1 MFANAVSTADTVLT
15 RLAIMKN
22 VVFILALLF
31 TFIIPNLSHGQL
43 RQKPLSDKELRDRVL
58 RSIRL
63 GTTWLKSQ
71 QKGDGHWEDSAAS
84 IDTHTIGGTSLA
96 VLALIN
102 CDEPVDSPAVQKG
115 LNYLRNLEPSKPSG
129 RYAVYETSVLVS
141 ALCAA
146 DDIRRDRSQLIRMVR
161 LLERTQCTSGV
172 NSGSWGYKLVGRGG
186 TPGQNSEDR
195 SNAQFAI
202 LALRDAANAGI
213 RVDQA
218 VWKRAYDHFLKS
230 QSPNGGWAY
239 RNGRGANS
247 QVTGSM
253 TAAGLS
259 SLAITSRMI
268 DNDSD
273 VDADGKPDCCGD
285 HPPAD
290 AFQNGRRW
298 LTKNFR
304 ISGNPSTSNHHLYYL
319 YGLERAARLGHV
331 RFFGRHDWYR
341 EGASYLQA
349 AQRGDGSWAEGNYGQ
364 IIPTA
369 FSLLFLSK
377 GLSRVVVNKLDYTS
391 GVDSED
397 TAGDWNR
404 HPLDVPNLIE
414 KVDGLKG
421 WPPRLTSQ
429 NLKLSRLDD
438 ENAVSRLNQA
448 PILFIGGR
456 EQLPLTAK
464 HAEWLRNYLDEGGFV
479 FASANCRSDKFDKS
493 FRKLIQMMF
502 PQGEASLQR
511 LGSDHPVFRSE
522 FRLPS
527 ADSVELYGVDFG
539 CRTAII
545 YSPEDLGCLW
555 QKWMKHDPLER
566 NEALIQR
573 IFRSTSI
580 GVNVLA
586 YATGREPPV
595 KLDVDDPSQKSGD
608 AQIDRNRLEIAQLRY
623 QGNWDI
629 APKALKN
636 LLQGLNE
643 VAGLDASLQR
653 KTIPITLSELKRY
666 PIVYMHGR
674 YRFRLADQERDSLRD
689 YLSRGSVMFADACCG
704 SPKFDE
710 SFRDLMKKMYPNHE
724 LKQIPVKH
732 EIFQD
737 VVGYQIDQVKLRELV
752 PSAQNATLR
761 KTVKSIPPFLEGIEI
776 DGRYVVIYSRYDI
789 SCALENQASLAC
801 NGYEEADALK
811 IAINIILYSM
821 LQDIG
826 EQKP

>member
-1 MFANAVSTADTVLT
+1 MKNTVSMFALLLMAVFATTA
-15 RLAIMKN
+15 A
-22 VVFILALLF
+22 
-31 TFIIPNLSHGQL
+31 GQL
-43 RQKPLSDKELRDRVL
+43 NQQPLTDVELRERIF
-58 RSIRL
+58 RSIKL
-63 GTTWLKSQ
+63 GTTWLKSRQ
-71 QKGDGHWEDSAAS
+71 SGNGSWNDSAAGVS
-84 IDTHTIGGTSLA
+84 AYPIGQTALG

-102 CDEPVDSPAVQKG
+102 CDEPVDSRAVQNG
-115 LNYLRNLEPSKPSG
+115 LTYLRGLPSNKPNG
-129 RYAVYETSVLVS
+129 VYETSVLIS

-146 DDIRRDRSQLIRMVR
+146 DDFRRDRTQLVR
-161 LLERTQCTSGV
+161 LVDLLERTQCTSGI

-186 TPGQNSEDR
+186 TPGQNGEDR

-202 LALRDAANAGI
+202 LALRDAAYAGI
-213 RVDQA
+213 RVDRA
-218 VWKRAYDHFLKS
+218 VWKRAYSHFLNS
-230 QSPNGGWAY
+230 QNANGGWAY
-239 RNGRGANS
+239 RNGGGSNS
-247 QVTGSM
+247 GVSGSM

-259 SLAITSRMI
+259 SLAITSRML
-268 DNDSD
+268 DDDSD
-273 VDADGKPDCCGD
+273 VDADGKPDCCVD
-285 HPPAD
+285 HPPAQ

-298 LTKNFR
+298 LATNFR
-304 ISGNPSTSNHHLYYL
+304 ISSNPGAPSQHLYYL

-341 EGASYLQA
+341 EGATYLQA
-349 AQRGDGSWAEGNYGQ
+349 AQRGDGSWFEGSYGGVV
-364 IIPTA
+364 PTTFA
-369 FSLLFLSK
+369 LLFLSK

-397 TAGDWNR
+397 SSGDWNR

-414 KVDGLKG
+414 KIDGLKG
-421 WPPRLTSQ
+421 WPSRLTSQ
-429 NLKLSRLDD
+429 NLKLSRLDE
-438 ENAVSRLNQA
+438 ENAVTRLNQA
-448 PILFIGGR
+448 PVLFIGGR

-464 HAEWLRNYLDEGGFV
+464 HAEWLRNYIDEGGFI
-479 FASANCRSDKFDKS
+479 FASANCSSDEFNKS
-493 FRKLIQMMF
+493 FRQLVQKMF

-527 ADSVELYGVDFG
+527 AESVELYGVDFG

-545 YSPEDLGCLW
+545 FSPDDLGCLW
-555 QKWMKHDPLER
+555 QKWMKHDPLKR

-595 KLDVDDPSQKSGD
+595 KLDVKDPSQNNSTNE
-608 AQIDRNRLEIAQLRY
+608 IDRSLLEIAQLRY

-643 VAGLDASLQR
+643 AAGIDALPQR
-653 KTIPITLSELKRY
+653 KTIPITLSELKKY
-666 PIVYMHGR
+666 PVVYMHGR

-689 YLSRGSVMFADACCG
+689 YLSRGAVLFADACCG
-704 SPKFDE
+704 SPRFDE
-710 SFRDLMKKMYPNHE
+710 GFRDLMKKMFPDNE
-724 LKQIPVKH
+724 LKQIPVDH

-737 VVGYQIDQVKLRELV
+737 AVGYQINQVKLRELV
-752 PSAQNATLR
+752 PSSQNAALR
-761 KTVKSIPPFLEGIEI
+761 KTVKSIPPFLEGIEV

-801 NGYEEADALK
+801 NGYEEADAMK
-811 IAINIILYSM
+811 IAINVILYSM
-821 LQDIG
+821 LQEISGDSPTPT
-826 EQKP
+826 QQP

>member
-1 MFANAVSTADTVLT
+1 MKKLLSVLSLMILVTGTETVSAQLKPQSLT
-15 RLAIMKN
+15 
-22 VVFILALLF
+22 
-31 TFIIPNLSHGQL
+31 
-43 RQKPLSDKELRDRVL
+43 DKELRDRVV

-63 GTTWLKSQ
+63 GTTWLKSRQ
-71 QKGDGHWEDSAAS
+71 SSDGSWGEGSGVLKDFR
-84 IDTHTIGGTSLA
+84 IGQTALA
-96 VLALIN
+96 VTALIN
-102 CDEPVDSPAVQKG
+102 CDEPVDSPAVRDG
-115 LNYLRNLEPSKPSG
+115 LNFLRGIKSNEPKG
-129 RYAVYETSVLVS
+129 RFSVYETSVLIT

-146 DDIRRDRSQLIRMVR
+146 DDIRRDRSQLIRLVR
-161 LLERTQCTSGV
+161 LLEQTQCRTGV
-172 NSGSWGYKLVGRGG
+172 NSGSWGYMLVGRGG

-195 SNAQFAI
+195 SNAQYAI
-202 LALRDAANAGI
+202 LALRDAAYAGI
-213 RVDQA
+213 RVDRD
-218 VWKRAYDHFLKS
+218 VWQRAYDHFLRNQHS
-230 QSPNGGWAY
+230 SGGWTY
-239 RNGRGANS
+239 RNGSGGGNNS
-247 QVTGSM
+247 VSGSM

-259 SLAITSRMI
+259 SLAITSRML
-268 DNDSD
+268 DDDSD
-273 VDADGKPDCCGD
+273 VDADGKPDCCSD

-290 AFQNGRRW
+290 AFERGRQW
-298 LTKNFR
+298 LATRFR
-304 ISGNPSTSNHHLYYL
+304 VASNPGSSGHNLYYL

-341 EGASYLQA
+341 EGATYLQA
-349 AQRGDGSWAEGNYGQ
+349 AQRGDGSWNEGQYGSVV
-364 IIPTA
+364 PTA

-391 GVDSED
+391 GVDTED

-421 WPPRLTSQ
+421 WPARLTSQ
-429 NLKLSRLDD
+429 NLKLSRLDED
-438 ENAVSRLNQA
+438 NAVARLNQA
-448 PILFIGGR
+448 PVLFIGGR
-456 EQLPLTAK
+456 HQLPLTAK
-464 HAEWLRNYLDEGGFV
+464 HAEWLRKYIDEGGFI
-479 FASANCRSDKFDKS
+479 FASANCNSEEFDNS
-493 FRKLIQMMF
+493 FRQLVELMF

-527 ADSVELYGVDFG
+527 AESVELYGVDFG

-566 NEALIQR
+566 KDALIQR

-595 KLDVDDPSQKSGD
+595 KLDVDDPSKSNSMTE
-608 AQIDRNRLEIAQLRY
+608 IDRSQTEIAQLRY

-629 APKALKN
+629 APKALNN

-643 VAGLDASLQR
+643 AVGVSASPQR
-653 KTIPITLSELKRY
+653 KTIPITLSELRRF
-666 PIVYMHGR
+666 PVVYMHGR

-689 YLSRGSVMFADACCG
+689 HLSRGAVLFADACCG
-704 SPKFDE
+704 SPRFDE
-710 SFRDLMKKMYPNHE
+710 GFRDLMKQMYPDNE
-724 LKQIPVKH
+724 LEQIPVDH

-737 VVGYQIDQVKLRELV
+737 AVGFQIDKVNLRQLV
-752 PSAQNATLR
+752 PSAQDAALR
-761 KTVKSIPPFLEGIEI
+761 KSVKAVPPFLEGIKI
-776 DGRYVVIYSRYDI
+776 DGRYAVIYSRYDI

-801 NGYEEADALK
+801 NGYEEEDAMK
-811 IAINIILYSM
+811 IAINVMLYAS
-821 LQDIG
+821 LQELSG
-826 EQKP
+826 K